1 MNGHQYLHNGAT
13 PLWSDA
19 FSFSYIDEWAPEKQ
33 QKNKSA
39 WERINWKVVNAKN
52 MYFEYW
58 LWWICHL
65 LKVEEGYSLSD
76 ILKIFPPVQATA
88 WKIYWEKILS
98 KLFLQKANLDSMKW
112 FWWLLWW
119 KFWIVNI
126 LSSLYIIILFK
137 FIVLC
142 CREKK

>member
-76 ILKIFPPVQATA
+76 ILKIFPPVQANGMKDLLRKDLVKTFLA
-88 WKIYWEKILS
+88 ES
-98 KLFLQKANLDSMKW
+98 KLGFNEEIG
-112 FWWLLWW
+112 FGEYNGEY
-119 KFWIVNI
+119 F
-126 LSSLYIIILFK
+126 
-137 FIVLC
+137 
-142 CREKK
+142 E